1 MSVQRVYLLAVGQR
15 LPVVQTPAIRQPVRA
30 AAVVLLHRVRHP
42 VLRHAQLVG
51 QVIVRQVLL
60 RVRLP
65 TLRHRGV
72 RLLLLHTRPAVVRG
86 AVRPRHVVIR
96 VVRQEARRVRQAVS
110 RVVPHHVEV
119 IRLAEVLREAVR
131 PAAVHRVEAVVVLVV
146 NILIG
151 NE

>member
-1 MSVQRVYLLAVGQR
+1 MPVQRVHLLVVCQQ
-15 LPVVQTPAIRQPVRA
+15 LPVVQTPAILQPVRA
-30 AAVVLLHRVRHP
+30 AAVVLLHRVRYP
-42 VLRHAQLVG
+42 VLRHAQSVG
-51 QVIVRQVLL
+51 QVIVRPALL
-60 RVRLP
+60 RVQLP

-86 AVRPRHVVIR
+86 VVRLRHVVIR
-96 VVRQEARRVRQAVS
+96 VVRQEALRVHQAVS
-110 RVVPHHVEV
+110 RVVHRHVGV
-119 IRLAEVLREAVR
+119 IRLVAVHREAVR